1 MLTTDAQAALRGVME
16 DLSFSSMFIMTA
28 NYPDHLLAPLR
39 SRVSEIDFSV
49 LAGNQAMKLTMQER
63 VREILANEGIDNID
77 DNVVRAIV
85 EDRFP
90 DMRRILKD
98 LQYQFLGN

>member
-1 MLTTDAQAALRGVME
+1 M
-16 DLSFSSMFIMTA
+16 S
-28 NYPDHLLAPLR
+28 
-39 SRVSEIDFSV
+39 
-49 LAGNQAMKLTMQER
+49 GNQAMKLAMQER
-63 VREILANEGIDNID
+63 VQEILANEGIINFD

-85 EDRFP
+85 QQRFP